1 MISRCL
7 RIACRPSLRRIHQ
20 VPFSED
26 LTEVDEDLFNLAEFK
41 NYRESPEV
49 QAHRRKLGLE
59 EDQTEEH
66 KNKHGKEKP
75 LANDSHVDF
84 SATSFASAC
93 EVAKP
98 VVFVSRFSNPYL
110 NLALE
115 DYVYNKMPLPQCGNA
130 NRLMFYVNSPCVVIG
145 KNQNPWNE
153 VNVPLL
159 NSLKIPLVRRR
170 SGGGTVVHDTGNVNY
185 SFMTTKDK
193 FDRHTFANLVA
204 SAVNLIM
211 VANGI
216 KVTER
221 GDIVTMQDSLKVS
234 GSAYKLSR
242 GKSYHHGTMLLSLNL
257 QVLRQLL
264 HREPDKVGHVQSQ
277 AAIASVRLKVANL
290 GIGNEEFIEAVTAGF
305 KETHGEVADCAK
317 NDNVGVNETNDKV
330 KNRGEESEFD
340 LDQTELLGL
349 DDFVLAYS
357 GRECLVFEITDVTE
371 IPEEVEKVKN
381 ELMEWEWKF
390 GATLKF
396 IHTFQNP
403 EQDFKVIF
411 SVGKKAILESFELVG
426 APEEIKEHFS
436 FLQLVLERGDEV
448 KYKGSDIAGF
458 ITDDNISDW
467 IGESIDGTT

>member
-7 RIACRPSLRRIHQ
+7 RIACRTSVRRIHQ

-41 NYRESPEV
+41 NYKESPEV
-49 QAHRRKLGLE
+49 LAHRRKLGLE
-59 EDQTEEH
+59 EDQSIEG
-66 KNKHGKEKP
+66 KGKYDKEKQSVESSP
-75 LANDSHVDF
+75 IDFNASDF
-84 SATSFASAC
+84 SSAC
-93 EVAKP
+93 KLAKP

-115 DYVYNKMPLPQCGNA
+115 DYVYNKMPVPVSGNA

-185 SFMTTKDK
+185 SFMTTKEK

-204 SAVNLIM
+204 SAVNLVM
-211 VANGI
+211 GANGI

-221 GDIVTMQDSLKVS
+221 GDIVTKKDSLKVS

-264 HREPDKVGHVQSQ
+264 HREPEKVGHVQSQ

-290 GIGNEEFIEAVTAGF
+290 GIGNEEFIEAVAAEF
-305 KETHGEVADCAK
+305 KEAYGEVVNSAK
-317 NDNVGVNETNDKV
+317 TENVGVEEHQDQS
-330 KNRGEESEFD
+330 KNGGEDSEFEI
-340 LDQTELLGL
+340 DQTELLGL

-357 GRECLVFEITDVTE
+357 GRDCLVFELTDLTE

-381 ELMEWEWKF
+381 ELREWEWKF

-396 IHTFQNP
+396 NHTFENS
-403 EQDFKVIF
+403 EENFKVVF
-411 SVGKKAILESFELVG
+411 SVGKKANLESFELVG
-426 APEEIKEHFS
+426 ATEEITEHFR
-436 FLQLVLERGDEV
+436 FLQLVLDRGDEV

-458 ITDDNISDW
+458 ITDDKISDW
-467 IGESIDGTT
+467 LGESIDGTT